1 MGVGIGLRGTAR
13 DGFAGRF
20 RETRDVSWMD
30 AGRFADGG
38 GTTSCAYMLNSIILR
53 KIVDGG
59 GSSTETRPGFGG
71 DFLYF
76 LVDRRRRL
84 ARAPYRL
91 MSNPFPCNARS
102 AYLPSSED
110 CQVSYEKSRRF
121 HR

>member
-59 GSSTETRPGFGG
+59 GSSTETRPGFGARP
-71 DFLYF
+71 LS
-76 LVDRRRRL
+76 LLSRRPTKTSREG
-84 ARAPYRL
+84 AV
-91 MSNPFPCNARS
+91 SIDVEPFP
-102 AYLPSSED
+102 
-110 CQVSYEKSRRF
+110 V
-121 HR
+121 

>member
-76 LVDRRRRL
+76 SRRPTKTSREG
-84 ARAPYRL
+84 AV
-91 MSNPFPCNARS
+91 SIDVEPFP
-102 AYLPSSED
+102 
-110 CQVSYEKSRRF
+110 V
-121 HR
+121 